1 MANAESSGDVHSLN
15 SSRRGSFSI
24 TTASEMMNHD
34 SQINDINT
42 TIIDSE
48 VASVTNDHSSV
59 TDSNTVVP

>member
-34 SQINDINT
+34 NDINT

-59 TDSNTVVP
+59 TDSNTVAP